1 MACTRLHSVEQ
12 RVARWLLPC
21 WNHAGADADTFPML
35 GEGTPVRD
43 VDSRNNAAMA
53 AADRWRVFEAAARED
68 YRTTEDEYGG
78 LQS

>member
-1 MACTRLHSVEQ
+1 
-12 RVARWLLPC
+12 
-21 WNHAGADADTFPML
+21 ML